1 MSLDYIEIDLV
12 FILRKRR
19 KQGNEPCCDAA
30 MFQFRV
36 AGFLLVPQTWCEV
49 GYEDA
54 NLCDFRL
61 LQSFQILPSI
71 VLQAT
76 VERYIGLARL
86 QIQLYADPNSSIWL
100 ETKVCC
106 YVLLMKMTC

>member
-1 MSLDYIEIDLV
+1 MLNCIKEKL
-12 FILRKRR
+12 KEA
-19 KQGNEPCCDAA
+19 KEPCCDAA

-36 AGFLLVPQTWCEV
+36 AGFLRVLQTWFGVE
-49 GYEDA
+49 YEDA

-76 VERYIGLARL
+76 VERYIGLAML
-86 QIQLYADPNSSIWL
+86 QIQLYANLNSSIWL
-100 ETKVCC
+100 GTKAYC
-106 YVLLMKMTC
+106 YFLLMKMTC